1 MGADSF
7 PIHNRFPGRWSRFE
21 LMLLFSLYRGQRI
34 WWPLPPAHRN
44 FNSRP
49 PEERRPGRPRPSSG
63 PWYFN
68 PRLPGGRRH
77 RGHQVGHRRR
87 DISIHASRVGGD
99 GPPVSCPWSWLDFNP
114 RLPGGRRPN
123 IFQRNTLS
131 SEISI
136 HASRVGG
143 DRRPQALR
151 WPWTGI
157 SIHASRVGGDLKNT
171 MLNNIEP
178 NNFNP
183 RLPGGRRPNHTESNN
198 KSPEIS
204 IHASRVGGD
213 DKASQ
218 SDREKQNFNP
228 RLPGGRRLRHP
239 FRGSVRTSIS
249 IHASRV
255 GGDSATPSRTTASPY
270 FNPRLPGGRRHPS
283 RPPRTGGQYFNPR
296 LPGGR
301 RPQDHINH
309 ETSNEFQSTPPG
321 WEATP
326 TPGVVKLYVLIF
338 QSTPPGWEAT
348 WTSWKSI

>member
-114 RLPGGRRPN
+114 RLPGGRRRQGKPKRPGKTE
-123 IFQRNTLS
+123 FQSTPPGW
-131 SEISI
+131 E
-136 HASRVGG
+136 ATTTPFSRFC
-143 DRRPQALR
+143 P
-151 WPWTGI
+151 
-157 SIHASRVGGDLKNT
+157 H
-171 MLNNIEP
+171 
-178 NNFNP
+178 
-183 RLPGGRRPNHTESNN
+183 
-198 KSPEIS
+198 
-204 IHASRVGGD
+204 
-213 DKASQ
+213 
-218 SDREKQNFNP
+218 
-228 RLPGGRRLRHP
+228 
-239 FRGSVRTSIS
+239 
-249 IHASRV
+249 
-255 GGDSATPSRTTASPY
+255 
-270 FNPRLPGGRRHPS
+270 
-283 RPPRTGGQYFNPR
+283 QYFNPR

-301 RPQDHINH
+301 RQIGRASWR
-309 ETSNEFQSTPPG
+309 EIVFST
-321 WEATP
+321 
-326 TPGVVKLYVLIF
+326 L
-338 QSTPPGWEAT
+338 
-348 WTSWKSI
+348 